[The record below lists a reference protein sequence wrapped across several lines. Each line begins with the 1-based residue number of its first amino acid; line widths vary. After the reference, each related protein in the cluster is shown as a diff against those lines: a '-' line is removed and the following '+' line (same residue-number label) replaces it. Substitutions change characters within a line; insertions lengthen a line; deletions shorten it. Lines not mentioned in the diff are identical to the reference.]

1 MIKPFIHKDFL
12 LQNSFAEELYHDFA
26 AKMPI
31 IDYHNHL
38 PPEEIA
44 QNKIFN
50 SITQVWIDGDHYKWR
65 AMRTFGID
73 EKYITG
79 TATDEEKFHKWAEV
93 VPHTMRNPLFHWTH
107 MELSHYFGIDQ
118 LLSKDNAQQVYEETT
133 RKLSAEAY
141 SCQNLLTKMNVKAL
155 CTTDDPIDDL
165 KHHQN
170 LVKSDFGTK
179 VSTSFRPD
187 KAIHIDNKGFN
198 AYVDLLEE
206 VVDFSIKSY
215 DDLCQAL
222 SKRITYFETNGCKV
236 SDHSLSQ
243 LYAEEYTASEVD
255 LIFKKRREGHKIDA
269 HESRKFK
276 SAVLQFLAETYH
288 FKKWVQQFHLG
299 AMRNNNSRM
308 LNSLGADSGG
318 DSIGDLSQAY
328 ALSKFLDRL
337 DSEDKLAKTI
347 IYNLNPAD
355 NEVMASMIGNFN
367 DGSVKGKIQW
377 GSAWWFLDQKD
388 GMTKQLNTLSNLG
401 LISCFIGMLTDSRSF
416 LSFPRHDY
424 FRRILCNLFGEEIE
438 KGELPKDVP
447 WIGKMIQDISYNNAK
462 EYFNF

>member
-133 RKLSAEAY
+133 RKLSTEAY
-141 SCQNLLTKMNVKAL
+141 SCQNLLTKMNVEAL

-170 LVKSDFGTK
+170 LAKSDFGTK

-198 AYVDLLEE
+198 AYVDLLEGI
-206 VVDFSIKSY
+206 VDFSIKSY

-222 SKRITYFETNGCKV
+222 SKRIMYFETNGCKV

-255 LIFKKRREGHKIDA
+255 LIFKKRREGHKIDV

-276 SAVLQFLAETYH
+276 SAVLQFLAEMYH
-288 FKKWVQQFHLG
+288 SKKWVQQFHLG

-308 LNSLGADSGG
+308 LNSLGTDSGG

-328 ALSKFLDRL
+328 VLSKFLDRL

-367 DGSVKGKIQW
+367 DGSIKGKIQW

-438 KGELPKDVP
+438 KGELPNDIP
-447 WIGKMIQDISYNNAK
+447 WIGKMIQGISYNNAK